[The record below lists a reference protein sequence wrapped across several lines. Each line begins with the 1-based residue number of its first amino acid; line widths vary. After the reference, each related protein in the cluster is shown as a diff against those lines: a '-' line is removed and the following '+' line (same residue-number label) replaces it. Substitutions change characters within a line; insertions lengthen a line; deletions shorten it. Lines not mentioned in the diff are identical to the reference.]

1 MSLESSVRDMLVAGA
16 TISLVPD
23 ARVTLGFR
31 LQDSVLPAITYEVR
45 ETQLETIGGT
55 PQRSATVEIRAID
68 ETPLS
73 VIAIA
78 AEIRTACVSGTYG
91 SFEFSAV
98 IDQGHALDAPVVG
111 EGDEMQPAESVTT
124 ILIYYTE

>member
-1 MSLESSVRDMLVAGA
+1 MLVAGT

-23 ARVTLGFR
+23 ARITLGFR

-45 ETQLETIGGT
+45 ETQIETVGT
-55 PQRSATVEIRAID
+55 SPERSATVEIRAID

-73 VIAIA
+73 VLAIA
-78 AEIRTACVSGTYG
+78 AQIRNACASGTYG
-91 SFEFSAV
+91 GYVFSAV
-98 IDQGHALDAPVVG
+98 IVQSHALDAPVVG